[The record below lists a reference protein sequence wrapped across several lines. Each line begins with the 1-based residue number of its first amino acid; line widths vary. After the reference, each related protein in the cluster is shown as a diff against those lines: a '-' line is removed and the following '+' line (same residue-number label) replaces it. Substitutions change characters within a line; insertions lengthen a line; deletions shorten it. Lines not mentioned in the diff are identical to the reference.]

1 MNVKS
6 QLKPGVRVVVWIAQ
20 RDDVREGD
28 AGTIIKVK
36 KGPSSLDATYL
47 DVILDTGVSMG
58 NYHSGTFKL
67 ERDWHN
73 AQV

>member
-1 MNVKS
+1 MSIKS

-28 AGTIIKVK
+28 TGTIIRVK

-47 DVILDTGVSMG
+47 DVILDTGVRMG
-58 NYHSGTFKL
+58 HYHSGMFKL
-67 ERDWHN
+67 KED
-73 AQV
+73 